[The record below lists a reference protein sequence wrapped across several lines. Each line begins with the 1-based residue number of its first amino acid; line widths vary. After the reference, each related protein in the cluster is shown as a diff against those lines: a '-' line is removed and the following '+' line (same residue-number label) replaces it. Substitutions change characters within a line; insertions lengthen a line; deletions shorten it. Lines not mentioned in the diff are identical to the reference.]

1 MNRLAFGVAALAA
14 IAFLTPTGATAQ
26 GFGISVNPYI
36 GYYHFDESSFE
47 DAFEDSDVSSDVM
60 YGVRL
65 GLGSREGLSFD
76 LGYGHAST
84 DGQITT
90 NGTLPPGAGVFDE
103 DSDID
108 LFYGALNYQLPIP
121 VIGLFVSG
129 GLGAIR
135 YSPEDRDS
143 QTDVLVNYGAGVS
156 VPVGAMRV
164 RADVKDHI
172 DLCDAPDDI
181 GDFDFGACAEDDAL
195 HNIELSVGLEISL

>member
-1 MNRLAFGVAALAA
+1 MRITVGIAALAA
-14 IAFLTPTGATAQ
+14 LAATAAPAQAQ
-26 GFGISVNPYI
+26 GIGITVNPYV

-47 DAFEDSDVSSDVM
+47 DAFGGSDVSSDLL
-60 YGVRL
+60 YGVRA
-65 GLGSREGLSFD
+65 GLGSREGLSLD

-84 DGQITT
+84 DGEITIDDGIFSE
-90 NGTLPPGAGVFDE
+90 NA
-103 DSDID
+103 DID

-121 VIGLFVSG
+121 VIGLFISG
-129 GLGAIR
+129 GAGAIR

-156 VPVGAMRV
+156 IPVGAMRV

-172 DLCDAPDDI
+172 DLCDAPDDL